1 MKRLDSPRLL
11 AEGQVPASATDDD
24 FAQLLRE
31 LADGPYLELEMFPL
45 PNEEAKKTAD
55 IA

>member
-1 MKRLDSPRLL
+1 LRAD
-11 AEGQVPASATDDD
+11 GQVPASATDDD

-45 PNEEAKKTAD
+45 PKEEAKKTAD